1 VRRSLVIAAAVA
13 ALLAGGALWAVNRE
27 PPASAG
33 TASAKAAARPALT
46 VTATRPGRADWPL
59 VVPASGNIQAWQEA
73 VVGAQ
78 VGGLRLAEVRVNV
91 GDRVRKGDV
100 LARFVDDMVLAELA
114 QQKAAVDEARARL
127 AEAEANAGRADR
139 LAGTGALSA
148 TDLGQ
153 YRTAAATA
161 RAQLDLAQAKLDTQI
176 LRRGYT
182 RVVAV
187 DDGLISSRTATVGAV
202 VQDGAEL
209 FRLIRG
215 GRLEWRAEL
224 PESRL
229 AQIAIGQTVRV
240 RTVQGETLDGRVR
253 SIAPTVDVS
262 TRNGLVYVDLA
273 PGRGARAGM
282 FAQGEFALGS
292 AQAVVVPD
300 AAVVV
305 RDGNAYVFRLAE
317 GGRVAQTLV
326 KTGRRRGSDI
336 EIIDGLA
343 ADARVVVKGAGF
355 LNDGDPVAVAAE
367 GGKDGAA

>member
-1 VRRSLVIAAAVA
+1 MRRSVVIAFAIVALSAV
-13 ALLAGGALWAVNRE
+13 GALWAVNRE
-27 PPASAG
+27 PSSGAG
-33 TASAKAAARPALT
+33 PVAKAAGRPALT
-46 VTATRPGRADWPL
+46 VTTTLPGRADWPL

-73 VVGAQ
+73 VVGAE

-91 GDRVRKGDV
+91 GDRVRKGDL

-127 AEAEANAGRADR
+127 ADAEANAARADR
-139 LAGTGALSA
+139 LADSGALSA

-153 YRTAAATA
+153 FRTAAATT
-161 RAQLDLAQAKLDTQI
+161 RAQLALAQAKLDAQI
-176 LRRGYT
+176 LRRGHT
-182 RVVAV
+182 RVVAA
-187 DDGLISSRTATVGAV
+187 DDGLISARTATVGAV
-202 VQDGAEL
+202 VQEGAEL

-229 AQIAIGQTVRV
+229 AQVAVGQVVHV
-240 RTVQGETLDGRVR
+240 RTIQGETLEGRVR
-253 SIAPTVDVS
+253 SIAPTVDVN

-305 RDGNAYVFRLAE
+305 RDGNAYVFRLAA

-326 KTGRRRGSDI
+326 KTGRRRGSEI
-336 EIIDGLA
+336 EITDGLA

-355 LNDGDPVAVAAE
+355 LNDGDPVAVAAD